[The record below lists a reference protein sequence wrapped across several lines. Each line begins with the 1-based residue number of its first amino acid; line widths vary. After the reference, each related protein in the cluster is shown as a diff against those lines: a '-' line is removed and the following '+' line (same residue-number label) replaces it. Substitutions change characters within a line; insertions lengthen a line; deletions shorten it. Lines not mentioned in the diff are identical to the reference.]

1 MRADVVARY
10 LKVREICVQLRLDE
24 GTLRELSEEGLVQI
38 RQPTAG
44 DDEVVSANDAE
55 RLRVIAT
62 LMNEMD
68 VNLAGV
74 EVILHMRDEA
84 LSMRRQFDEVVET
97 LVKEMKKR
105 LAAGADR

>member
-1 MRADVVARY
+1 MARY

-24 GTLRELSEEGLVQI
+24 GTLRQLSEEGLVEI

-44 DDEVVSANDAE
+44 DDEVVSADDAE
-55 RLRVIAT
+55 RLRVIAN

-74 EVILHMRDEA
+74 EVILHMREEV
-84 LSMRRQFDEVVET
+84 LSMRRQFDEVLET
-97 LVKEMKKR
+97 LVKEMKRR
-105 LAAGADR
+105 LGKGADQ